1 MQDPT
6 REELDAMLAAFP
18 FISEADVFDK
28 EEAIYWLAS
37 DWHGGQG
44 SNLYSVLSAS
54 EFRPGPFQTGPSGGM
69 AFELFS
75 HLVATIFDQQP
86 EEA

>member
-6 REELDAMLAAFP
+6 REELDAALAAFP
-18 FISEADVFDK
+18 FISEADDFDK

-37 DWHGGQG
+37 DWHGGQS
-44 SNLYSVLSAS
+44 SNLYSVLSTS

-75 HLVATIFDQQP
+75 HLVVFIF
-86 EEA
+86 EHETEKA